1 MFNVTVTFSLVDLF
15 SNTTVYS
22 CVFNVFSFL
31 ILTPSE
37 LYVNVLPLY
46 DLILPL
52 SYSISYGL
60 VNVLYQIDFG
70 YNSYKKDT

>member
-1 MFNVTVTFSLVDLF
+1 MILF
-15 SNTTVYS
+15 PSTVYS

-70 YNSYKKDT
+70 YNFFSS

>member
-1 MFNVTVTFSLVDLF
+1 MILF
-15 SNTTVYS
+15 PSTVYS

-46 DLILPL
+46 DLILPF

-70 YNSYKKDT
+70 YNFFSS